1 MQPVA
6 ISNIG
11 ELNKIFKIGTRRTK
25 PGFCPCTRTT
35 NLTAFRD
42 EEATRHEYATL
53 FTDEEPKAV
62 PIPIIYNPPEGIDDQ
77 PPDEAEVV
85 AALKKLKLGKSPG
98 ASGIRVED
106 LREWH
111 RLAREIEEEAG
122 EPLEEDVEI
131 WEKVLKCSPKC
142 CD

>member
-1 MQPVA
+1 MYGQLIEGHCTVSPLGILTSQSTGSLATTV
-6 ISNIG
+6 SNSSS
-11 ELNKIFKIGTRRTK
+11 ESSVGTRA
-25 PGFCPCTRTT
+25 GS
-35 NLTAFRD
+35 
-42 EEATRHEYATL
+42 
-53 FTDEEPKAV
+53 
-62 PIPIIYNPPEGIDDQ
+62 GIDDQ
-77 PPDEAEVV
+77 PPDEGEVV